1 MALIT
6 AIPIVSSPRSRGSWP
21 KPTDLCRL
29 GAVRGR
35 TGNRFGLAPAGVSA
49 DAFLSRSPFDESA
62 GYGRIGDA
70 TAGMRS
76 RQTRPRSNRQGTV
89 NDDTAG
95 GVVGQRATSA
105 AGPEAQRSVA
115 LPRRDSWRMDDDAS
129 RRLLDVAPVAILGQ
143 RLDGSVSYANP
154 AAARLF
160 GWERDEMLGRNVEET
175 FIADQ
180 NRHRDV
186 EVMGILT
193 SDRSWSGELPLRHRD
208 GTVFPGHVTATLTRD
223 ARGEPDG
230 IVGTVVDLR
239 PIYSARAEVADVEAR
254 FRALIER
261 IPLVTYIDQLTPEET
276 SIYVSPQIEGLLGYP
291 RDQFIG
297 SQDFFLSIIHPD
309 DRERVLAVMGEGRVA
324 DLPSLVAAPG

>member
-1 MALIT
+1 APAPPGDTFERPEVVERLRRLDAAREPEELLRVFLADVVGFGADEIAGFEAAPYYPARVAAAGTVGREPT
-6 AIPIVSSPRSRGSWP
+6 A
-21 KPTDLCRL
+21 D
-29 GAVRGR
+29 AAGR
-35 TGNRFGLAPAGVSA
+35 DGLAGVSA

-62 GYGRIGDA
+62 GYGRIGHA

-239 PIYSARAEVADVEAR
+239 PIYSARAEV
-254 FRALIER
+254 
-261 IPLVTYIDQLTPEET
+261 
-276 SIYVSPQIEGLLGYP
+276 
-291 RDQFIG
+291 
-297 SQDFFLSIIHPD
+297 
-309 DRERVLAVMGEGRVA
+309 
-324 DLPSLVAAPG
+324 